1 MFKQIN
7 ASVDEVFDAKKD
19 LIANDILYMVVEL
32 NDFVIQR
39 NGKLIPIEVKS
50 ADNTRAKSLKIYI

>member
-1 MFKQIN
+1 M
-7 ASVDEVFDAKKD
+7 
-19 LIANDILYMVVEL
+19 ANDILYMVEEL

-50 ADNTRAKSLKIYI
+50 ADNTRAKSLKILKKILQVPFLGQLML